1 MKKIYILAIAAF
13 AFTVNTNAQ
22 INDDFEGYNEG
33 PISSQSINFSTWSGP
48 DGTAEDSSVAT
59 SQASNGTKSMN
70 VISGNDMLFDFD
82 GGVNDGIYSYQF
94 KVYLESGSTGF
105 IGLMS
110 DQGDTNVFGASLY
123 INEPNNA
130 AGSGIFIGGAVTG
143 DFFDIPEGQWVTL
156 LMVMDLDNDTMTLAV
171 DGTVVYDDILA
182 LEGAGLLVADI
193 WANDGDTD
201 FYMDEVIFQEG
212 VLGAE
217 DFNAD
222 VFSVY
227 PNPVVNTLNINSAEA
242 VDNITV
248 FDVLG
253 KVVLNV
259 TPGVSSPAI
268 DMSSLN
274 SGVYLVNVS
283 INGTS
288 KTVKVIK

>member
-1 MKKIYILAIAAF
+1 MKKTYILAIAAL
-13 AFTVNTNAQ
+13 AFTVNMNAQ
-22 INDDFEGYNEG
+22 INDDFEGYTTG
-33 PISSQSINFSTWSGP
+33 PISSQSDNFTTWSGV
-48 DGTAEDSSVAT
+48 DGTGEDAT
-59 SQASNGTKSMN
+59 VETAQASNGTKSMN
-70 VISGNDMLFDFD
+70 VVSGNDMLFDFD
-82 GGVNDGIYSYQF
+82 GGVGADIHSYQF
-94 KVYLESGSTGF
+94 KVYLEAGSTGF

-110 DQGDTNVFGASLY
+110 EQGGTNTFGASLY
-123 INEPNNA
+123 FNEPVNA
-130 AGSGIFIGGAVTG
+130 SGDGIFIGGALTG
-143 DFFDIPEGQWVTL
+143 DFFDIPEEQWVTL
-156 LMVMDLDNDTMTLAV
+156 LFVMDLDADTMTLAV
-171 DGTVVYDDILA
+171 DGTVVYDDALA
-182 LEGAGLLVADI
+182 LAGAGLLVADI

-242 VDNITV
+242 VDSITV

-274 SGVYLVNVS
+274 SGVYLVNVT
-283 INGTS
+283 IDGTS